1 MFLSF
6 LYCYIYQSN
15 FHIIFLFK
23 SISRFYVEGIS
34 IHVLS
39 LIWIVTICIVT
50 MPGGAASLL
59 GNLYFTTW
67 STLFSVIGTLIWY
80 VRDWRQMILDVIEE
94 KEQEYELVKKTL
106 RRREEERRARL
117 KEKEREEREEREKI
131 QHEETKAEESV
142 VLCEDDPDVDDDITI
157 SISSGVWR
165 GKSSVK
171 SVTASPDRSRKEDQA
186 APPQDIVAS
195 SIFMSALSFL
205 WTGPDVDLSDDED
218 K

>member
-1 MFLSF
+1 MTYVCFF

-117 KEKEREEREEREKI
+117 KEKEREEREKI

-171 SVTASPDRSRKEDQA
+171 SVTASPDKSGKEDNKP

>member
-1 MFLSF
+1 MFVSF

-34 IHVLS
+34 IHILS

-117 KEKEREEREEREKI
+117 KEKEREEREKI

-171 SVTASPDRSRKEDQA
+171 SVTASPHRSRKEDQA